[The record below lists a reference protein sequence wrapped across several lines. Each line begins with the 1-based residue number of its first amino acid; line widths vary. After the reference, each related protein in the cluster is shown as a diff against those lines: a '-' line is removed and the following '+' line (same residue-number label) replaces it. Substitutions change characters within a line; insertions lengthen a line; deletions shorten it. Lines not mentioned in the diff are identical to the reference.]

1 MSVCLYVCMYVRM
14 YACMYVS
21 MNIHTHIYIYTHIF
35 IIYARM
41 HMCAEVAG
49 LGMLGIEFGFGI

>member
-1 MSVCLYVCMYVRM
+1 M

-21 MNIHTHIYIYTHIF
+21 MNIHTYIYTHIF